1 MPLLST
7 REDSDEKLG
16 FVYILSNPSFPGLLK
31 VGFTL
36 RDVQQRVDELSAS
49 TSVPYSFQEELSLI
63 CEDPEKIERRIHGR
77 LHRYRVNPKKE
88 FFKISKREAQAA
100 LINIVTGLDV
110 EEENI
115 TRRVLVWAVFVQL
128 FKTGCRFPEQFKDV
142 NDKDPLRSLLKQ
154 LRKGLAQALPEGDEV
169 RGEIT
174 QLIDER
180 LKAISLEDKT

>member
-1 MPLLST
+1 MPLLSI

-88 FFKISKREAQAA
+88 FFEISIPDAQAA
-100 LINIVTGLDV
+100 LIGIVTGLDV
-110 EEENI
+110 EKEEI
-115 TRRVLVWAVFVQL
+115 TPRFLLLAAFRQL
-128 FKTGCRFPEQFKDV
+128 FNAAVRYPERFRDV
-142 NDKDPLRSLLKQ
+142 NNKSQQEARSI
-154 LRKGLAQALPEGDEV
+154 AQK
-169 RGEIT
+169 RYN
-174 QLIDER
+174 
-180 LKAISLEDKT
+180 